1 MRTALRFVLLW
12 SALTAPAL
20 AQEAPASVAPAASS
34 EIRMSEAA
42 AEQSAMTVIENYR
55 RVTVTVYGDDPCP
68 AAQSPDEIVVCARRP
83 ETERF
88 RLRTLDAPAGVTEPQ
103 GRIEQGGVGRTL
115 GTDDV
120 RLAGGTGS
128 CTPIG
133 PGGLTGCNKGINILA
148 IGEALNALITE

>member
-1 MRTALRFVLLW
+1 MRTALYM
-12 SALTAPAL
+12 ALMLAAAPSTTF
-20 AQEAPASVAPAASS
+20 AQEADPVGADQTTQ
-34 EIRMSEAA
+34 M
-42 AEQSAMTVIENYR
+42 VIENYK

-83 ETERF
+83 EEERF
-88 RLRTLDAPAGVTEPQ
+88 RLRTVEPVP
-103 GRIEQGGVGRTL
+103 GERIEQGGVGRTL

-128 CTPIG
+128 CTTVG

>member
-1 MRTALRFVLLW
+1 MRTALRFALLLSVLPL
-12 SALTAPAL
+12 PAL
-20 AQEAPASVAPAASS
+20 AQDAADPAVPVSQS
-34 EIRMSEAA
+34 AA
-42 AEQSAMTVIENYR
+42 ADESTMTVIENYR

-88 RLRTLDAPAGVTEPQ
+88 RLRTLDAPDGVPVAQE
-103 GRIEQGGVGRTL
+103 RLEQGGVGRTL

-128 CTPIG
+128 CTPVG

-148 IGEALNALITE
+148 IGEALNTLVTE

>member
-1 MRTALRFVLLW
+1 MRTVLSLALLL
-12 SALTAPAL
+12 SATALPAL
-20 AQEAPASVAPAASS
+20 AQETGGPVGADQS
-34 EIRMSEAA
+34 E
-42 AEQSAMTVIENYR
+42 MTVIENYR

-83 ETERF
+83 EEERF
-88 RLRTLDAPAGVTEPQ
+88 RLRTLDPYPGTTPEPTA
-103 GRIEQGGVGRTL
+103 RLEQGGVGRTL

-128 CTPIG
+128 CTPVG

-148 IGEALNALITE
+148 IGEALNSLITE

>member
-1 MRTALRFVLLW
+1 MRTVLRFALLLSVLPM
-12 SALTAPAL
+12 PAL
-20 AQEAPASVAPAASS
+20 AQVAAAPAPT
-34 EIRMSEAA
+34 AA
-42 AEQSAMTVIENYR
+42 AADQSTMNIIENYR

-88 RLRTLDAPAGVTEPQ
+88 RLRTLDAPDGVPVAQE
-103 GRIEQGGVGRTL
+103 RLEQGGVGRTL

-128 CTPIG
+128 CTPVG
-133 PGGLTGCNKGINILA
+133 PGGLTGCSKGINILA
-148 IGEALNALITE
+148 IGEALNSLVTE

>member
-1 MRTALRFVLLW
+1 MRTALRFALLLSVLPL
-12 SALTAPAL
+12 PAL
-20 AQEAPASVAPAASS
+20 AQEATPRASAA
-34 EIRMSEAA
+34 ETAA
-42 AEQSAMTVIENYR
+42 ADASTMTVIENYR

-88 RLRTLDAPAGVTEPQ
+88 RLRTLDAPDGVPVAQE
-103 GRIEQGGVGRTL
+103 RLEQGGVGRTL

-128 CTPIG
+128 CTPVG
-133 PGGLTGCNKGINILA
+133 PGGLTGCSKGINILA
-148 IGEALNALITE
+148 IGEALNSLITE